1 MTLRVPLLMLLL
13 STWLAGCITGTV
25 PTSHYALP
33 DTTAATAP
41 VAGAEATYRLVVSA
55 PELAHFLDVEGIV
68 LQLDDITLNEA
79 QRHRWAAPLKQQLA
93 RGLRRRLAVRLPDT
107 RVMDRAEPAGT
118 GAPAPSLTLHLEVDR
133 FHGRFDGQAVAG
145 GQWQLRNADGRLVA
159 LSPFAVTTELDT
171 DGYPALVRA
180 LGESWDKVADEIAG
194 AIEEL
199 R

>member
-1 MTLRVPLLMLLL
+1 MTLRAPVLALLL
-13 STWLAGCITGTV
+13 STWLAGCVTETA
-25 PTSHYALP
+25 PTSRYALP
-33 DTTAATAP
+33 DTTNATAP
-41 VAGAEATYRLVVSA
+41 VAGAAATYRLVVSA
-55 PELAHFLDVEGIV
+55 PELARFLDVEGII

-79 QRHRWAAPLKQQLA
+79 QRHQWASPLGQQLA
-93 RGLRRRLAVRLPDT
+93 RGMRRRLAVRLPDT

-118 GAPAPSLTLHLEVDR
+118 GASPSLTLHLEVDR

-159 LSPFAVTTELDT
+159 LSPFTVTTELDA

-180 LGESWDKVADEIAG
+180 LGESWDKVADEIAD
-194 AIEEL
+194 AIEKL